1 VSDGSDASSDEHQSD
16 VRVCK
21 MVRLGRVGDRV
32 GEGELSVGDELENEI
47 EGEWASVGG
56 QDVDG

>member
-1 VSDGSDASSDEHQSD
+1 
-16 VRVCK
+16 